1 MDVPPERR
9 EDGVRTP
16 RKRQA
21 EQEVFIGTPER
32 GPEPRSRVRQVHSP
46 SEVQGMASMP
56 SMPVR
61 MRGSSSVPVGS
72 PLINAPWISTQG
84 GTTFGVT
91 PEVWQ
96 QMQQQSVPQ
105 QPVRPQPDPVMMF
118 MQQQSQQ
125 NALMM
130 EQMMQMTTAVVQAL
144 NGLSAGAPPGGGK
157 GGVLGGRSGGG
168 PPAGASFGGVSSS
181 GHGGGGSSTSFPAEG
196 KMPFNVNLPVCAW
209 REWNTRY
216 KELVG
221 FRQWLDQFSHWLNL
235 IDTRFPGELR
245 EAMRWTRPLTKG
257 DMDPEA
263 YKRSFRLLSFLKQ
276 SLSGFDRAENVFQH
290 YQQTEPLGETH
301 GYEALRRLSLELSI
315 KSRGEL
321 MQFKEKF
328 MSLTVGKGTRVMD
341 IVRHVETQASQ
352 YAQVLSGPAFAGDM
366 SLTLPDADKV
376 MVIMRL
382 LPD

>member
-1 MDVPPERR
+1 
-9 EDGVRTP
+9 
-16 RKRQA
+16 
-21 EQEVFIGTPER
+21 
-32 GPEPRSRVRQVHSP
+32 
-46 SEVQGMASMP
+46 
-56 SMPVR
+56 
-61 MRGSSSVPVGS
+61 
-72 PLINAPWISTQG
+72 
-84 GTTFGVT
+84 
-91 PEVWQ
+91 
-96 QMQQQSVPQ
+96 
-105 QPVRPQPDPVMMF
+105 
-118 MQQQSQQ
+118 
-125 NALMM
+125 
-130 EQMMQMTTAVVQAL
+130 
-144 NGLSAGAPPGGGK
+144 
-157 GGVLGGRSGGG
+157 
-168 PPAGASFGGVSSS
+168 
-181 GHGGGGSSTSFPAEG
+181 
-196 KMPFNVNLPVCAW
+196 MPFNVNLPVCAW

-245 EAMRWTRPLTKG
+245 EAMRWTRPLPLTKG

-352 YAQVLSGPAFAGDM
+352 YAQVLSGSAFAGDM
-366 SLTLPDADKV
+366 RRIRS
-376 MVIMRL
+376 R
-382 LPD
+382 